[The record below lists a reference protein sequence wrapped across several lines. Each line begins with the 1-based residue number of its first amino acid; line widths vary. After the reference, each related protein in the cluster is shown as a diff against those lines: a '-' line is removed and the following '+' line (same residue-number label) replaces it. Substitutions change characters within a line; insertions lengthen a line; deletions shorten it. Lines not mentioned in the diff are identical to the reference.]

1 MFDNTYTSTTSHES
15 HSINNVWVC
24 FVITHFCYTGQM
36 QIDYNCNRSAAQLP
50 ANVVCWGPLFLWK
63 HNSVTGMGW
72 RHNGQGR
79 EEGGFLYRVNL
90 SMAELLSFRS
100 IEKAKWKSEKRQAEN
115 GEEYGEGLGKLWE
128 GRRTWEWEW
137 EMQNRLN
144 GNKKECVC
152 WILLPRLRNQYAVWE
167 G

>member
-1 MFDNTYTSTTSHES
+1 
-15 HSINNVWVC
+15 
-24 FVITHFCYTGQM
+24 M
-36 QIDYNCNRSAAQLP
+36 QIAYNSNRSAAQLP

-63 HNSVTGMGW
+63 HNSVTGMGR

-79 EEGGFLYRVNL
+79 EGGGFLNRVNL

-128 GRRTWEWEW
+128 GRRTWGWEW

-144 GNKKECVC
+144 GNKKKNVCVLNSAPPLKKSIC
-152 WILLPRLRNQYAVWE
+152 CVRGIETQTTTQNVGQWKQKVQSWIVYPF
-167 G
+167 